1 MTISNA
7 IGDQQAGH
15 KVTPN
20 ILKGTDGVLRWVYE
34 MSMWRNPTLIITI
47 WKVILIGA
55 LAPALLVFFL
65 SLGDGDGFLAALWT
79 ATKILG
85 LVALIVTALL
95 WLVAY
100 PLVALL
106 NGGSYCVVFEMA
118 DTGVK
123 HIQMQKQFEKSQVLQ
138 MVTVL
143 AGLAAGNAQ
152 VMGAG
157 LLAGSKQSTV
167 SEFAQVKS
175 VIVHQKRHVIYVNEN
190 LSYNQVYADPADFD
204 FVCDYI
210 LSRCKKAKVSYKS
223 SVSDEVFERY
233 ANLLRLCSHIR

>member
-1 MTISNA
+1 MKISDLTV
-7 IGDQQAGH
+7 DQQADLD
-15 KVTPN
+15 VATN
-20 ILKGTDGVLRWVYE
+20 ILRGTDGVLRWVYE

-65 SLGDGDGFLAALWT
+65 SLGDGDGFLAALWI
-79 ATKILG
+79 AVKIMG

-106 NGGSYCVVFEMA
+106 NGGRYCVVFEMD
-118 DTGVK
+118 DTSVK
-123 HIQMQKQFEKSQVLQ
+123 HIQMQKQFKENQVLA

-143 AGLAAGNAQ
+143 AGLVAGNVQTA
-152 VMGAG
+152 GAG

-167 SEFAQVKS
+167 SQFTAVKS
-175 VIVHQKRHVIYVNEN
+175 VVVHQKRHVIYVNEN
-190 LSYNQVYADPADFD
+190 LSYNQVYASSADFD

-223 SVSDEVFERY
+223 YD
-233 ANLLRLCSHIR
+233 